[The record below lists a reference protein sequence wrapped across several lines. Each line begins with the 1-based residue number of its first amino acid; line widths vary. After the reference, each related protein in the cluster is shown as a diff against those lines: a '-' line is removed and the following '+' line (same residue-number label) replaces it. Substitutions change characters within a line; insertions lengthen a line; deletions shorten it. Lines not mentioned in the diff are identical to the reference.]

1 MNNTS
6 YLIDKFKGIYRLRAP
21 INPDTNDFNR
31 KLNGIY
37 EDIDVYIDCQH
48 GNKVFYYG
56 NSILEAYVPSL
67 QRGHNIIKTLQ
78 QIDPLIITHLQEGDS
93 EVIFRF
99 KYSNSDKVI
108 PLLKPRTSGANISPF
123 SSKNLPK
130 SSYTIPEKDLS
141 IYKHIVAKIPRED
154 ILTITHNTNNFIKS
168 LATKKNSMENIKAD
182 MKLKGLKGKEYIHSI
197 GQWDNYINYL
207 RKEL

>member
-1 MNNTS
+1 M
-6 YLIDKFKGIYRLRAP
+6 RAP

-130 SSYTIPEKDLS
+130 SSYTIPEKDLN

-154 ILTITHNTNNFIKS
+154 ILTITHNTNKFIKS

-182 MKLKGLKGKEYIHSI
+182 MKLKGLNGKEYIHSI

>member
-1 MNNTS
+1 M
-6 YLIDKFKGIYRLRAP
+6 RAP

-56 NSILEAYVPSL
+56 NSILEAYIPSL

-130 SSYTIPEKDLS
+130 SSYTIPEKDLN

-182 MKLKGLKGKEYIHSI
+182 MKLKGLNGKEYIHSI

>member
-1 MNNTS
+1 M
-6 YLIDKFKGIYRLRAP
+6 RAP

-56 NSILEAYVPSL
+56 NSILEAYIPSL
-67 QRGHNIIKTLQ
+67 QHGHNIIKTLQ

-130 SSYTIPEKDLS
+130 SSYTIPEKDLN

>member
-1 MNNTS
+1 M
-6 YLIDKFKGIYRLRAP
+6 RAP

-56 NSILEAYVPSL
+56 NSILEAYIPSL

-130 SSYTIPEKDLS
+130 SSYTIPEKDLN

-168 LATKKNSMENIKAD
+168 LATKKEFN
-182 MKLKGLKGKEYIHSI
+182 GEYKSRYETKRFE
-197 GQWDNYINYL
+197 G
-207 RKEL
+207 

>member
-1 MNNTS
+1 M
-6 YLIDKFKGIYRLRAP
+6 RAP

-130 SSYTIPEKDLS
+130 SS
-141 IYKHIVAKIPRED
+141 
-154 ILTITHNTNNFIKS
+154 
-168 LATKKNSMENIKAD
+168 
-182 MKLKGLKGKEYIHSI
+182 
-197 GQWDNYINYL
+197 
-207 RKEL
+207 

>member
-1 MNNTS
+1 M
-6 YLIDKFKGIYRLRAP
+6 RAP

-56 NSILEAYVPSL
+56 NSILEAYIPSL

-130 SSYTIPEKDLS
+130 SSYTIPEKDLN

-207 RKEL
+207 RKELSK

>member
-1 MNNTS
+1 M
-6 YLIDKFKGIYRLRAP
+6 RAP

-67 QRGHNIIKTLQ
+67 RRGHNIIKTLQ

-130 SSYTIPEKDLS
+130 SSYTIPEKDLN

-182 MKLKGLKGKEYIHSI
+182 MKLKGLNGKEYIHSI

>member
-1 MNNTS
+1 
-6 YLIDKFKGIYRLRAP
+6 LRAP

-56 NSILEAYVPSL
+56 NSILEAYIPSL

-130 SSYTIPEKDLS
+130 SSYTIPEKDLN

>member
-1 MNNTS
+1 M
-6 YLIDKFKGIYRLRAP
+6 RAP

-130 SSYTIPEKDLS
+130 SSYTIPEKDLN

-182 MKLKGLKGKEYIHSI
+182 MKLKGLNGKEYIHSI